1 MRKKKIDWWQEL
13 IHIVPSRDKKYQS
26 KMEFATAFLNSFNI
40 TGSDDTKIKMGS
52 ITLETLT
59 YFVYAIITKYEE
71 QNGRFENIRDNS

>member
-13 IHIVPSRDKKYQS
+13 IHTVPSRDANYQS
-26 KMEFATAFLNSFNI
+26 KMEFATTFLNSFNI

-59 YFVYAIITKYEE
+59 YFVYAIITKYDEII
-71 QNGRFENIRDNS
+71 QKNPPRDHI